1 MTYGSFLFPPQI
13 HLEQEDPLNL
23 DEENDNDVTH
33 DEPNLGVPKFFWE
46 FSYTYISIIKRIFV
60 VTMHFPISYHFPC
73 QDSRGPLA
81 QDGSVEDRGS
91 FHKSSCM
98 YFMPT

>member
-1 MTYGSFLFPPQI
+1 MGFKNYLKKNVGGEGGSG
-13 HLEQEDPLNL
+13 
-23 DEENDNDVTH
+23 
-33 DEPNLGVPKFFWE
+33 GV
-46 FSYTYISIIKRIFV
+46 IF
-60 VTMHFPISYHFPC
+60 H